1 MFLAFRL
8 LLLELRRDGCISSF
22 LQYKKALCRVKTNS
36 LRINFL
42 ESCLRAD
49 IVPNFLRFRVPNNG
63 CFDDKSVH
71 DFQKR
76 LLRKEIFAAK
86 QDLDTGKQKLS
97 EKRKDL
103 QSRVAHKLIPS
114 IVL

>member
-1 MFLAFRL
+1 MFLAYRL
-8 LLLELRRDGCISSF
+8 LLLELRRNHCIHGF
-22 LQYKKALCRVKTNS
+22 LQYKKALCKVESHS

-42 ESCLRAD
+42 ENCLRSD
-49 IVPNFLRFRVPNNG
+49 IIPKFLRFRVPNNG

-86 QDLDTGKQKLS
+86 HDLDTSRQTLS

-103 QSRVAHKLIPS
+103 QSRVANNFFGIGP
-114 IVL
+114 